1 VWGIEERQWGD
12 AVRRRMMMFW
22 GYAREYTDVRGRGL
36 GMEGITEGRE
46 SAWKIFEMGARSGQR
61 NARLHSLGRVQ
72 EELAESERG
81 KESGKVW
88 GQNEWKGRV
97 PDTNGILERKVKE
110 HGEDG
115 ERERNTT
122 RRTGMPVKMWKD
134 WEQRKMDKSRAE

>member
-1 VWGIEERQWGD
+1 
-12 AVRRRMMMFW
+12 
-22 GYAREYTDVRGRGL
+22 
-36 GMEGITEGRE
+36 
-46 SAWKIFEMGARSGQR
+46 MGARSGQR
-61 NARLHSLGRVQ
+61 NARLYSLGRVQ

-115 ERERNTT
+115 ERGKYYQKNGYASEDVERL
-122 RRTGMPVKMWKD
+122 
-134 WEQRKMDKSRAE
+134 RAKEDG